1 MSEIVGVITGD
12 TPDITYVPP
21 QEPVNQFQLA
31 PVPREPPVT
40 DKVVEAPLHKIAGE
54 AEAEVGAVD
63 NELTV
68 TATLTHE
75 VELQVPT
82 ALTK

>member
-1 MSEIVGVITGD
+1 MIAGEA
-12 TPDITYVPP
+12 PDITYVPP
-21 QEPVNQFQLA
+21 QEPVNQFQAA
-31 PVPREPPVT
+31 PVPREPPAT
-40 DKVVEAPLHKIAGE
+40 ARVVEAPLHKVAGE
-54 AEAEVGAVD
+54 ADPEVGAVD